1 MATSRNRIIYQSQA
15 LFIAP
20 SSTGY
25 HIQTGAKCTG
35 NAGTPTRVGANK
47 GRDNYSGNLATGSFD
62 DPYNFNWTGTSS
74 RYRVSSDWTSA
85 TWDNTATPAGFSD
98 GNIVNRSLI
107 EPLSRVQSA
116 NFNFTLNKTD
126 VNEFGRLSRLD
137 SIVLE
142 SPTVGLDFNYYLLD
156 GENERKMGFNIPT
169 ATTAQSDVWG
179 SRAAAGD
186 PMFWTGDGCL
196 KSISALSGLL
206 DDSQGNNYFITV
218 VPDGKDVQGTT
229 DVATTGS
236 AYTKNDVICI
246 GNGFLSDYTVEAAVG
261 AIPTASCTVEGFN
274 IKVDNHLS
282 GAPNVANVYLDEGV
296 PGVSLEGTSGTNR
309 YVFQTGLGNTGVQG
323 GNDGWMAQ
331 GTPFNTTGNAGFAAL
346 RPGDLTFE
354 MGSSG
359 SYIGFTDMDG
369 AGAAHIQSFTINVP
383 LSRTVLQK
391 LGSTFGYARVVDL
404 PVDISCTVSAV
415 VSELQNKNL
424 LAELCS
430 TQTHDF
436 TLTLKDPACITA
448 GNQKLKY
455 TVKNARLDSETFTNA
470 IGDNET
476 VDMTF
481 TTQIGGAND
490 TTNGLFMEGN
500 YPRYRTLPY
509 WPLGKSK
516 EADAAYKGDHPT
528 AWV

>member
-25 HIQTGAKCTG
+25 HIQTGCVNTG
-35 NAGTPTRVGANK
+35 DRLAAQYVGGAVDQYR
-47 GRDNYSGNLATGSFD
+47 GSLATGSYD
-62 DPYNFNWTGTSS
+62 DPYNFNWTGVAQ
-74 RYRVSSDWTSA
+74 RPGDSA
-85 TWDNTATPAGFSD
+85 FAPWSTRGVPGKAWS
-98 GNIVNRSLI
+98 RSLI
-107 EPLSRVQSA
+107 EPLDRIQSA

-156 GENERKMGFNIPT
+156 GGNERKMGFNIPT
-169 ATTAQSDVWG
+169 ATTAQSAVWG
-179 SRAAAGD
+179 TRAAAGD

-196 KSISALSGLL
+196 KNISALSGLL
-206 DDSQGNNYFITV
+206 DDSQGNNYFIAV

-229 DVATTGS
+229 DLATTGT
-236 AYTKNDVICI
+236 AFTKNDVICI

-282 GAPNVANVYLDEGV
+282 GSNETTAGYLDEGV
-296 PGVSLEGTSGTNR
+296 PGVTLDGVSGSNR
-309 YVFQTGLGNTGVQG
+309 YVFGTGIGNTGVWG
-323 GNDGWMAQ
+323 GPDGWQSAR
-331 GTPFNTTGNAGFAAL
+331 GVSFNTTGNASFAAL

-424 LAELCS
+424 ISELCS

-436 TLTLKDPACITA
+436 TLTLRDPACVTA
-448 GNQKLKY
+448 GSQQLKY
-455 TVKNARLDSETFTNA
+455 TVRNARLDSETFTNA

-516 EADAAYKGDHPT
+516 EADAAYKGTHPT

>member
-1 MATSRNRIIYQSQA
+1 
-15 LFIAP
+15 
-20 SSTGY
+20 
-25 HIQTGAKCTG
+25 
-35 NAGTPTRVGANK
+35 
-47 GRDNYSGNLATGSFD
+47 
-62 DPYNFNWTGTSS
+62 
-74 RYRVSSDWTSA
+74 
-85 TWDNTATPAGFSD
+85 
-98 GNIVNRSLI
+98 
-107 EPLSRVQSA
+107 
-116 NFNFTLNKTD
+116 
-126 VNEFGRLSRLD
+126 
-137 SIVLE
+137 
-142 SPTVGLDFNYYLLD
+142 
-156 GENERKMGFNIPT
+156 
-169 ATTAQSDVWG
+169 
-179 SRAAAGD
+179 
-186 PMFWTGDGCL
+186 
-196 KSISALSGLL
+196 
-206 DDSQGNNYFITV
+206 
-218 VPDGKDVQGTT
+218 
-229 DVATTGS
+229 
-236 AYTKNDVICI
+236 
-246 GNGFLSDYTVEAAVG
+246 
-261 AIPTASCTVEGFN
+261 
-274 IKVDNHLS
+274 
-282 GAPNVANVYLDEGV
+282 
-296 PGVSLEGTSGTNR
+296 
-309 YVFQTGLGNTGVQG
+309 
-323 GNDGWMAQ
+323 
-331 GTPFNTTGNAGFAAL
+331 
-346 RPGDLTFE
+346 

-424 LAELCS
+424 ISELCS

-436 TLTLKDPACITA
+436 TLTLKDPACVTA
-448 GNQKLKY
+448 GSQQLKY

-516 EADAAYKGDHPT
+516 EADAAYKGTHPT